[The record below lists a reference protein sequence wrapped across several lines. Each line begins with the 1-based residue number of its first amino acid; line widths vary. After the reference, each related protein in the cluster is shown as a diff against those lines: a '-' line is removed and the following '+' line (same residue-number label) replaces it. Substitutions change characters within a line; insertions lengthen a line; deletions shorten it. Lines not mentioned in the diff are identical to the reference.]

1 MHADAIAANPQKTT
15 IATPETHYLI
25 TRCLNGRNLVCA
37 CCKEIIAIFVRDITD
52 IIGNK
57 KMAKSKGKALQY
69 ESQVNF
75 EKCKESLSNEN
86 SSS

>member
-1 MHADAIAANPQKTT
+1 MHADTIAANPQKTT

-37 CCKEIIAIFVRDITD
+37 CCKEIIAIFVRDI
-52 IIGNK
+52 IGNK

-69 ESQVNF
+69 ESKVNF
-75 EKCKESLSNEN
+75 ENLQSYSLPSVKKV
-86 SSS
+86 